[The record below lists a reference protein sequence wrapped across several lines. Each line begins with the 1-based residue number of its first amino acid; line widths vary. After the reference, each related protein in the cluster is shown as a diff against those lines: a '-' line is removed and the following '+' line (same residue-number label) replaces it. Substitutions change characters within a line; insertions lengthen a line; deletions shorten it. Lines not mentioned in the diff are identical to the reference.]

1 MSDKIKVPGYAK
13 KVKYTDGIEYR
24 NFSPDLVGFQLASDG
39 GTPLFTM
46 GNFNITTNLDPK
58 VTKKFVSNKYSSF
71 LTLLDLKVTETL
83 NSELLNNNATVIL
96 NLDKTNLN
104 YYAKFGSLTEFVRV
118 SLESII
124 TKWPASLYMT
134 PYTQTSTGQI
144 VNGFTFENYTYDSLT
159 EISTFRIPTNF
170 INNKFEL
177 NYLQNG
183 SIVDTFNAT
192 NDLRNFTVNY
202 QSYVVYYNNQEYPLL
217 NITAATKTVND
228 YLYLEIQGNPFSGLG
243 ATSKVNYHIKPE
255 KIKTEIFFNSLPDLE
270 YYLLSRDVIP
280 LYTATFK
287 YPVKSDTGVILYISD
302 TITWPVSDGY
312 NIDFNTTNY
321 EDYATKLLDISTKN
335 DLVNSNLMVRYL
347 VSESI
352 SAFDTTPVHLSEF
365 HQDTSGQKVNK
376 TLQIYGRSFDEINNF
391 IEGIAFAHTVTYD
404 KENNTPDIYL
414 KNLARVL
421 GWELVSSVIENDL
434 LTNYVSNKKS
444 TFSGQSVGLTP
455 VEADIELWRRL
466 ILNTPW
472 LWKSKGA
479 RKSIEFLLR
488 FIGTPSGLV
497 TFNEYI
503 YKADKPID
511 VNLFKTL
518 LELNNLDVDLTQYPF
533 DSDGYPKALPNT
545 TDMYFQNYG
554 LWFRETGGI
563 NSNVDILA
571 GNNPHVG
578 PYDRGSKYI
587 NQFKN
592 LIPNF
597 SSVTVTSQTITT
609 SSDNLYYN
617 YDLGTFDGVSTATT
631 VDTVEIL
638 STDNVNIEDCLD
650 VIKKIEVNPN
660 LPTVLNDCGC
670 EIDNSD
676 KILSI
681 TIKKNQEVINTD
693 ETVCGNDFVSFENDF
708 EEGLFVFYRY
718 QYNLDGS
725 VYVNPALIPIL
736 DASNYAQ
743 PECCTLNGGTPFL
756 FEDIQNAVVVN
767 SGYVCCDNTNRC
779 GCTIACGWD
788 IEMAPI
794 TIGGAQYL
802 NFIKPNGSH
811 AVVTPDGCNC
821 SIKNTTPVP
830 NILDPHTNQ
839 VGYGCQL
846 TPDGLIDLQ
855 LGSISQLKL
864 FYQGRVLQTESCY
877 NTNG

>member
-1 MSDKIKVPGYAK
+1 MSNKIKVSGYAQ
-13 KVKYTDGIEYR
+13 KVKYTNGIEYR

-58 VTKKFVSNKYSSF
+58 ITKKFVTNKYSNF
-71 LTLLDLKVTETL
+71 LTLTDLNVSETL
-83 NSELLNNNATVIL
+83 NEELLNNNATVLL

-104 YYAKFGSLTEFVRV
+104 YYARFGSLTEFVRV
-118 SLESII
+118 SLENII
-124 TKWPASLYMT
+124 TKWPASLYMV
-134 PYTQTSTGQI
+134 PYAQTTTGQI
-144 VNGFTFENYTYDSLT
+144 LNGFTFENYTYDSLT

-177 NYLQNG
+177 NYLKNG
-183 SIVDTFNAT
+183 SIVNTFNET

-202 QSYVVYYNNQEYPLL
+202 NSYVVYYNNEEYPLL
-217 NITAATKTVND
+217 NITAATKTLND
-228 YLYLEIQGNPFSGLG
+228 YLYLEVKGNPFSGLG
-243 ATSKVNYHIKPE
+243 VSSKVEYHIKPE
-255 KIKTEIFFNSLPDLE
+255 KIKTDIFFNTLPDLE

-287 YPVKSDTGVILYISD
+287 YPIKSDSGVILYISN

-312 NIDFNTTNY
+312 NIDFNTTKY
-321 EDYATKLLDISTKN
+321 ENYATKLLDISNKN
-335 DLVNSNLMVRYL
+335 DLINSNLMVRYL

-365 HQDTSGQKVNK
+365 HQDTSGQKINK

-404 KENNTPDIYL
+404 KQNNTPDFYL

-421 GWELVSSVIENDL
+421 GWELISSVVENDL
-434 LTNYVSNKKS
+434 LSNYVSNKNS

-488 FIGTPSGLV
+488 FIGTPNGLV

-511 VNLFKTL
+511 VELFKKL

-533 DSDGYPKALPNT
+533 DDDGYPKPLPNT
-545 TDMYFQNYG
+545 NDMYFQNYG
-554 LWFRETGGI
+554 LWFRETGGL

-617 YDLGTFDGVSTATT
+617 YDLGTFDNTTTATT

-638 STDNVNIEDCLD
+638 STENVNVENCLD

-660 LPTVLNDCGC
+660 LPIVFNDCGC
-670 EIDNSD
+670 EIDNPD

-681 TIKKNQEVINTD
+681 TIKKNQEITTD
-693 ETVCGNDFVSFENDF
+693 ESGCDNDFVNLDNNS

-725 VYVNPALIPIL
+725 IYTDSASTPIL
-736 DASNYAQ
+736 ATSNYIK
-743 PECCTLNGGTPFL
+743 PECCSLIGGTSFL

-788 IEMAPI
+788 VETAPI
-794 TIGGAQYL
+794 FINDVPYL
-802 NFIKPNGSH
+802 NFIKPDGSH
-811 AVVTPDGCNC
+811 VVVTPDGCNC
-821 SIKNTTPVP
+821 APKTTPIP
-830 NILDPHTNQ
+830 NITDPHTNQ
-839 VGYGCQL
+839 IGYACQL
-846 TPDGLIDLQ
+846 TEASIIDLQ
-855 LGSISQLKL
+855 SGSSSIKNL
-864 FYQGRVLQTESCY
+864 YQNRVLNIESCY
-877 NTNG
+877 NT